1 MELTTKISN
10 YYENLR
16 RKNAET
22 HEKRVE
28 EIYKKI
34 PEIREMDAL
43 IRDIALK
50 ASIEQIKNPDSDKSI
65 EESEKIYKLKLKKMD
80 FLEKRGYPRDYLDD
94 IYTCKDCHD
103 TGIIED
109 EVHLE
114 TTEKC
119 HCLKKLIVSELYDM
133 SSISYMLEREN
144 FGNFDLNVFSEKVY
158 DKFNMSP
165 KENMKNILAISKNYI
180 KTFDEKNDLNLL
192 LWGPTGQG
200 KTFLLNCIAA
210 ELIKEDVIVIY
221 QTAYEILKTMEDRKF
236 KNKDDDKYNLYF
248 EADLLIVDD
257 LGIEFVNSFTTSE
270 IFNII
275 NTRLLRGKKTLISTN
290 LSPKELSKTY
300 TDRVF
305 SRVFQKFV
313 PIRFFGPDLRWQ

>member
-1 MELTTKISN
+1 MELTAKISN

-16 RKNAET
+16 RKNTET
-22 HEKRVE
+22 HEKRLE
-28 EIYKKI
+28 EVYKKI
-34 PEIREMDAL
+34 PEIRQIDAL
-43 IRDIALK
+43 IRDIALRE
-50 ASIEQIKNPDSDKSI
+50 SINQIKNPNSDKSL
-65 EESEKIYKLKLKKMD
+65 EASEKIYNLKINKMD
-80 FLEKRGYPRDYLDD
+80 YLEKSGYPRDYLEE

-103 TGIIED
+103 TGINQD
-109 EVHLE
+109 D
-114 TTEKC
+114 EKC

-133 SSISYMLEREN
+133 SSISYMLDREN
-144 FGNFDLNVFSEKVY
+144 FDKFDLNIFSEKVY
-158 DKFNMSP
+158 EKYQMSP
-165 KENMKNILAISKNYI
+165 RENMTNILAISKKYI
-180 KTFDEKNDLNLL
+180 RDFHEKNDLNLL

-210 ELIKEDVIVIY
+210 ELIKSDVIVIY
-221 QTAYEILKTMEDRKF
+221 QTAYEILKTIEDRKF
-236 KNKDDDKYNLYF
+236 KNIEDDKYNLYF

-290 LSPKELSKTY
+290 LSPKELSETY

-313 PIRFFGPDLRWQ
+313 PIKFFGPDLRWQ

>member
-1 MELTTKISN
+1 MELTAKISN
-10 YYENLR
+10 YYEDLR
-16 RKNAET
+16 RKNSEI
-22 HEKRVE
+22 HEKRME

-34 PEIREMDAL
+34 PEIRQIDSL
-43 IRDIALK
+43 IRDIALRE
-50 ASIEQIKNPDSDKSI
+50 SMEQIKNPNQDRSL
-65 EESEKIYKLKLKKMD
+65 EASEKIYNLKLKKMD
-80 FLEKRGYPRDYLDD
+80 FLEKKGYPRDYLEE
-94 IYTCKDCHD
+94 IYTCKNCHD
-103 TGIIED
+103 TGINED
-109 EVHLE
+109 D
-114 TTEKC
+114 EKC
-119 HCLKKLIVSELYDM
+119 HCLKKLIVSELYDR

-144 FGNFDLNVFSEKVY
+144 FDKFDLNVFSEKVY
-158 DKFNMSP
+158 EKYQMSP
-165 KENMKNILAISKNYI
+165 RENMENILAISKNYI
-180 KTFDEKNDLNLL
+180 KTFHEKNDLNLL

-200 KTFLLNCIAA
+200 KTFLLNCIAK

-221 QTAYEILKTMEDRKF
+221 QTAYEILKTIEDRKF
-236 KNKDDDKYNLYF
+236 KNINDDKYNLYF

-290 LSPKELSKTY
+290 LSPKELSETY

-313 PIRFFGPDLRWQ
+313 PIKFFGPDLRWQ

>member
-1 MELTTKISN
+1 MELTAKISN

-16 RKNAET
+16 RKNADI

-28 EIYKKI
+28 EINKI
-34 PEIREMDAL
+34 VPEIREIDGL
-43 IRDIALK
+43 IRDIALR
-50 ASIEQIKNPDSDKSI
+50 AAIEQIKNPNQDKSF

-80 FLEKRGYPRDYLDD
+80 FLEKKGYPRDYLEE

-103 TGIIED
+103 TGINED
-109 EVHLE
+109 N
-114 TTEKC
+114 EKC

-133 SSISYMLEREN
+133 SSISYMLDKEN
-144 FGNFDLNVFSEKVY
+144 FDKFDLNVFSEKVY
-158 DKFNMSP
+158 EKFNMSP
-165 KENMKNILAISKNYI
+165 RENMKSILALSKNFI
-180 KTFDEKNDLNLL
+180 KTFDDKNDLNLL

-210 ELIKEDVIVIY
+210 ELINKDALVIY
-221 QTAYEILKTMEDRKF
+221 QTAYEILKTIEDRKF
-236 KNKDDDKYNLYF
+236 KNMDDDKYNLYF
-248 EADLLIVDD
+248 ESDLLIVDD

-290 LSPKELSKTY
+290 LSPKELSETY